1 MPWINAFDLGECEI
15 DIYKYDQYIDPG
27 DYSSYNLTVN
37 VIDGVVV
44 VEAWGSEPGDQYG
57 LDGIRAW
64 VRPLYPTE
72 GRDARIVGIET
83 EHSEYDAFQTAV
95 AADPVNSPWWIQGVT
110 PIGGD
115 DIIQYDPDPVV
126 FENIPNQVPDW
137 TIIGVEISGGI

>member
-72 GRDARIVGIET
+72 GRDARIVGTET
-83 EHSEYDAFQTAV
+83 ENSEYNAFQAVV
-95 AADPVNSPWWIQGVT
+95 AADPVNSPWFIQSIGATDNDPVT
-110 PIGGD
+110 
-115 DIIQYDPDPVV
+115 YDPDPVV
-126 FENIPNQVPDW
+126 FEDIPNQVPDW
-137 TIIGVEISGGI
+137 TIIGVEISEGT